1 MILLI
6 DHYDSFVHNLARYFQ
21 QLGQR
26 TCVLRSDAITAET
39 VDQLQPEAIVFSP
52 GPGSPREAGNSMAL
66 VCQYYHRVPMLGVCL
81 GHQIIAA
88 ALGAAVVQT
97 KTPMHG
103 RSSLVQHGGARLFAG
118 LPSPLTVGRYHSLIV
133 DEVSLSDELIVTA
146 RTPDA
151 TVMALEHVSR
161 PVFGVQFHPESV
173 LSEGGYRL
181 LANFLRLAECC
192 TQPRAELPTAL
203 QTATPPPPGP
213 RPAVPIPY

>member
-6 DHYDSFVHNLARYFQ
+6 DHYDSFVHNLARYFE

-26 TCVLRSDAITAET
+26 TCVLRSDAITGGT
-39 VDQLQPEAIVFSP
+39 VEQLQPEAIVFSP

-66 VCQYYHRVPMLGVCL
+66 VCQYYRRVPMLGVCL

-97 KTPMHG
+97 EKPMHG
-103 RSSLVQHGGARLFAG
+103 RSSRVQHDSTRLFSG

-133 DEVSLSDELIVTA
+133 DEASLSDELVVTA

-151 TVMALEHVSR
+151 TVMALEHVSHS
-161 PVFGVQFHPESV
+161 VFGVQFHPESV
-173 LSEGGYRL
+173 LTEGGYRL
-181 LANFLRLAECC
+181 LANFLRLAKCSP
-192 TQPRAELPTAL
+192 QPQAELPTAL
-203 QTATPPPPGP
+203 QSAAQPPPGP